1 MYYIKI
7 SLILSL
13 IISILGY
20 VFSIIRE
27 KYYLKNNIV
36 IMDNKNVTKEDLE
49 DLDINMLLYKGV
61 KLKTGDEIKVVTDEK
76 VYKGTLLGGKFND
89 GILKIITKSNEIREI
104 SLSSVLKVKV
114 IREYGKFFTS

>member
-1 MYYIKI
+1 
-7 SLILSL
+7 
-13 IISILGY
+13 
-20 VFSIIRE
+20 
-27 KYYLKNNIV
+27 
-36 IMDNKNVTKEDLE
+36 MDNKNVTKEDLE